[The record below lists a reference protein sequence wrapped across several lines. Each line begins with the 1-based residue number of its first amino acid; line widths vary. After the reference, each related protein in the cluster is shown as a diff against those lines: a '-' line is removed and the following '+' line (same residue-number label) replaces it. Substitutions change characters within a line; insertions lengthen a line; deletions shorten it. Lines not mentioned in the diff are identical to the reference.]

1 MPTETQWRHSRLG
14 VLLMKASVN
23 LKIDGVCLART
34 AKAVHLLLKTGKKG
48 WIPLSHIKAVVGEL
62 SPSQSVTLTVPDW
75 IITRIT
81 NPEVTNPL
89 STDIPPK
96 ASVLITGTRV
106 DASEKALQIHCD
118 ADGISRWLALS
129 QIRLEGE
136 IPTHQAPVRLTAPAW
151 LLRHKSGHY
160 PSWVKGALV

>member
-1 MPTETQWRHSRLG
+1 
-14 VLLMKASVN
+14 MKAAVN
-23 LKIDGVCLART
+23 LTIDGVCLTRT
-34 AKAVHLLLKTGKKG
+34 SKAIHLLLKTGKKG
-48 WIPLSHIKAVVGEL
+48 WIPLPQIKEVVGEL
-62 SPSQSVTLTVPDW
+62 SPSQSVTLPVPDW
-75 IITRIT
+75 IISRIINT
-81 NPEVTNPL
+81 EINNPAL
-89 STDIPPK
+89 TDIPPK

-129 QIRLEGE
+129 QIRLEGD
-136 IPTHQAPVRLTAPAW
+136 IPTHRAPVRLTVPAW